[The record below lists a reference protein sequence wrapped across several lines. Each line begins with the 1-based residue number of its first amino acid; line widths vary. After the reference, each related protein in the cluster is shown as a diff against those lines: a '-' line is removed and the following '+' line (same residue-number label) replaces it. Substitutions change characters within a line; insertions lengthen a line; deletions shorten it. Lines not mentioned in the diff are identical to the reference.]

1 MKEIVQG
8 MTQGG
13 DKEGRTY
20 LGTVVGPLSFMK
32 VSKKKKKKRG
42 NEGDT
47 ENCTRSLGDHCD
59 LDYISC

>member
-13 DKEGRTY
+13 DKEGHTY

-32 VSKKKKKKRG
+32 VSKKKKKKKGVMRG
-42 NEGDT
+42 IQKIAPG
-47 ENCTRSLGDHCD
+47 H
-59 LDYISC
+59 